1 MKQNNKIFE
10 DSLKKAAEVANLLKP
25 MLEAEEKLVASLGNQ
40 IKELDPEAFKDIQK
54 MQDLAKS
61 GNPFAVLD
69 YHKKI
74 AGKYANKNS
83 EENK

>member
-10 DSLKKAAEVANLLKP
+10 DSLKKAKEVANMLKP

-40 IKELDPEAFKDIQK
+40 IKELDPGAFKDIQK

-61 GNPFAVLD
+61 GNPFAILD

-74 AGKYANKNS
+74 AGNYANKNS
-83 EENK
+83 EKNI

>member
-10 DSLKKAAEVANLLKP
+10 DSLKNVSEVTNLLKP
-25 MLEAEEKLVASLGNQ
+25 MLEANEKLVASLGNQ
-40 IKELDPEAFKDIQK
+40 IKKTNPEAMKDIQK

-61 GNPFAVLD
+61 GNPFAILD

-74 AGKYANKNS
+74 AGNYANKNS
-83 EENK
+83 EKNI